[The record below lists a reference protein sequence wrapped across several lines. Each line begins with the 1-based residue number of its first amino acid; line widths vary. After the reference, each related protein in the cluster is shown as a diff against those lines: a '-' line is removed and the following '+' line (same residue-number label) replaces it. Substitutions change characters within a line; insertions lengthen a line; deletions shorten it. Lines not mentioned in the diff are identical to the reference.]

1 MTIHPRALQID
12 ASSHCQLAC
21 PSCPTA
27 TGAARPALGAGHLDV
42 DNFRALLDA
51 NPEVAEVELSN
62 YGEMF
67 LNPKLAELLR
77 IAHERQVVLHADN
90 GINLNHAS
98 EATLR
103 ALVQYGFRSMTCS
116 IDGASPESYRQYRV
130 KGDFEK
136 VLDNIRIINKYKR
149 ELRSGFPYLKW
160 QFVVF
165 GHNEHEIADARKQAA
180 ELGMIFVPKLSWD
193 EEISPI
199 RNRELVQVQLAQ
211 IQMGAK
217 DLTRDEFYRAHG
229 RDYARHICHQLWKA
243 PVLNWDGR
251 VTGCCRNFWGDFG
264 ANAFTDGLTESVNSE
279 GIEYA
284 RQMLLGR
291 VPDRA
296 GLPCTTCDLYHVMRR
311 DGRWLTEDEVSPE
324 HGNPGVLVSLVP
336 VPASPEVTHVD
347 LLLTAGAE
355 VNRQLL
361 ENPPQ
366 GPRFAVGSS
375 FAIPAQVPAAGDYT
389 VYAFPRRRQHPP
401 VPPSTHTLHV
411 AARPIAQEF
420 PFPV

>member
-1 MTIHPRALQID
+1 
-12 ASSHCQLAC
+12 
-21 PSCPTA
+21 
-27 TGAARPALGAGHLDV
+27 
-42 DNFRALLDA
+42 
-51 NPEVAEVELSN
+51 
-62 YGEMF
+62 MF
-67 LNPKLAELLR
+67 LNPRLPELLR
-77 IAHERQVVLHADN
+77 IAHELQVVLHADN
-90 GINLNHAS
+90 GVNLNHAS
-98 EATLR
+98 EATLE

-116 IDGASPESYRQYRV
+116 IDGASQESYRQYRV

-165 GHNEHEIADARKQAA
+165 GHNEHEIAEARKQAA

-193 EEISPI
+193 EEVSPI
-199 RNRELVQVQLAQ
+199 RNRELVQVQV
-211 IQMGAK
+211 GAK
-217 DLTRDEFYRAHG
+217 ELTRDEFYRAHG

-264 ANAFTDGLTESVNSE
+264 ANAFTDGLTESVNSA

-284 RQMLLGR
+284 RQMLLGL
-291 VPDRA
+291 VPERE
-296 GLPCTTCDLYHVMRR
+296 GLPCTTCELYHVMRA
-311 DGRWLTEDEVSPE
+311 DGRWLTEDEISPK
-324 HGNPGVLVSLVP
+324 HGNPGRLVSLVP
-336 VPASPEVTHVD
+336 MPASPEVTHVD
-347 LLLTAGAE
+347 LLLAAGAE

-366 GPRFAVGSS
+366 GPRFSVGAS
-375 FAIPAQVPAAGDYT
+375 FAIPAQVPVPGDYT
-389 VYAFPRRRQHPP
+389 VYAFPRRQQYPP
-401 VPPSTHTLHV
+401 LPPSTHTLHV
-411 AARPIAQEF
+411 TPRPIAQEF